1 VSNRAQAFVVLLFG
15 LVLLRLATSDLLLRF
30 VRSGTRP
37 LVFAAGTFVVL
48 LGIWSLVA
56 AGQDDRRAN
65 AWPSNSGAH
74 GHYGASRLAWLAVLP
89 TVAVSVVGP
98 PALGAFTAGRG
109 TRSATLPTGQVFD
122 PLGEGGT
129 ARLSVVEFAVR
140 ALDHDGRTLVHRP
153 VSMTGFVV
161 KRLSGGFLL
170 ARLVISCCAADALP
184 VEVQVAATGS
194 APAANEWV
202 QVTGTYAG
210 QAPHNIPVLTATSVR
225 PVPMPSDPYDR

>member
-15 LVLLRLATSDLLLRF
+15 LVLLRLAVSDLLLRF
-30 VRSGTRP
+30 VRAGTRP
-37 LVFAAGTFVVL
+37 LVLVAGTLVVL

-56 AGQDDRRAN
+56 AGRGDDRADAR
-65 AWPSNSGAH
+65 PSSSDAH
-74 GHYGASRLAWLAVLP
+74 GHSGASRLAWLAVLP

-109 TRSATLPTGQVFD
+109 TRSATLPTGQVFG
-122 PLGEGGT
+122 PLVEGST
-129 ARLSVVEFAVR
+129 ARLSIVEFAVR

-153 VSMTGFVV
+153 VSLTGFVV
-161 KRLSGGFLL
+161 KPLSGGFLL
-170 ARLVISCCAADALP
+170 ARLVITCCAADALP
-184 VEVQVAATGS
+184 VEVQVMATAT

-202 QVTGTYAG
+202 RVTGTYAG
-210 QAPHNIPVLTATSVR
+210 QAPHNLPVLTATSVR